1 MKRAWIPVACI
12 AVAGGCVQ
20 VNPGPRIDE
29 AAGLVEQRLG
39 QKPAWTAP
47 WDDQP
52 PAWDGRSVLHLQ
64 NAVATALRNNRDLR
78 ADLEMIG
85 QADANLAQA
94 GLLANP
100 TINFMIMFP
109 SGGGRSMLRG
119 SGLPMQ
125 QLQDLWMI
133 PARQEVARAAL
144 QETILRVADRAV
156 VIAAEVKGV
165 YARLQYTQRAI
176 ELIRENMEIVDQ
188 STRIIETRQAAGRAS
203 QVEVNL
209 SRIRRLGLR
218 SELLA
223 VEADYRA
230 AQRELLALMGFA
242 GASDGWQV
250 RPIHETRTPV
260 DALNAEGELVRLA
273 AAQRLDLKAAEWQ
286 VLAAENE
293 IELMQREAWPELALG
308 LGFER
313 MAAPPSQNRQPI
325 GRFGNA
331 MSQNLLDQAWGMPG
345 DPGPPM
351 IEPFGPKMREVEY
364 TVGPMIDIEL
374 PIFDQGQAQ
383 IARAVHLH
391 RQRVA
396 EYEAR
401 LQGVV
406 RMVRESFIMRQ
417 QAGEQVDFYRRE
429 MLPEVERNVDL
440 ARQSYIAGQEDLTVY
455 LQSQEELLATRL
467 KALQFL
473 RDCLVSQAELE
484 RAAGGRLTWIDSGEP
499 YETEPATQP
508 AEQGRS

>member
-12 AVAGGCVQ
+12 SAAGGCAQ

-52 PAWDGRSVLHLQ
+52 PAWDGRSILHLQ
-64 NAVATALRNNRDLR
+64 DAVATALRNNRDLR

-85 QADANLAQA
+85 QADADLAQA

-156 VIAAEVKGV
+156 VIAADVKTA

-203 QVEVNL
+203 QVEINL

-218 SELLA
+218 SELMA

-230 AQRELLALMGFA
+230 AQRELLGLMGFA

-250 RPIHETRTPV
+250 EPIHETRTPV
-260 DALNAEGELVRLA
+260 DAPNAEEELVRLA
-273 AAQRLDLKAAEWQ
+273 AAQRLDLKAAE
-286 VLAAENE
+286 
-293 IELMQREAWPELALG
+293 
-308 LGFER
+308 
-313 MAAPPSQNRQPI
+313 
-325 GRFGNA
+325 
-331 MSQNLLDQAWGMPG
+331 
-345 DPGPPM
+345 
-351 IEPFGPKMREVEY
+351 
-364 TVGPMIDIEL
+364 
-374 PIFDQGQAQ
+374 
-383 IARAVHLH
+383 
-391 RQRVA
+391 
-396 EYEAR
+396 
-401 LQGVV
+401 
-406 RMVRESFIMRQ
+406 
-417 QAGEQVDFYRRE
+417 
-429 MLPEVERNVDL
+429 
-440 ARQSYIAGQEDLTVY
+440 
-455 LQSQEELLATRL
+455 
-467 KALQFL
+467 
-473 RDCLVSQAELE
+473 
-484 RAAGGRLTWIDSGEP
+484 
-499 YETEPATQP
+499 
-508 AEQGRS
+508 